1 MVSSKT
7 GTNFSLGQVCARVWP
22 NALYSTES
30 SSRGSRVKL
39 QARRAVAMVLTF
51 FVLCCAGLRAEE
63 SQATKQAFQ
72 SYIGSFEKRLEAQNA
87 SNAHFLWI
95 DQDPRR
101 RDSVRKGA
109 IEVQRVDT
117 PQIPGGTLEHWI
129 GGEFI
134 PGVSLGDVIKA
145 DQNYAKYATY
155 YAPEILQARVL
166 SKNKN
171 HFKVFYR
178 LKKHEIVTVV
188 LDTTHDVDFIPLS
201 RDRYFVRSRSDDVR
215 EVSHYGSSNEKVLP
229 ANQGTGFLW
238 SMNSYWRMEQRDG
251 GVYIESDVVTLGRSI
266 PLGLGG
272 LVRSIIDSLARE
284 SFTNTLVNKRRAVLA
299 QK

>member
-1 MVSSKT
+1 MCKSELR
-7 GTNFSLGQVCARVWP
+7 GTEL
-22 NALYSTES
+22 ALYSTEVV
-30 SSRGSRVKL
+30 RGSRVEL
-39 QARRAVAMVLTF
+39 PARRAVAIALTF
-51 FVLCCAGLRAEE
+51 FVLCCGGLRAEE

-72 SYIGSFEKRLEAQNA
+72 SYIDSLEKRLETQNA
-87 SNAHFLWI
+87 SNDHFLWI
-95 DQDPRR
+95 DQNPRR

-109 IEVQRVDT
+109 IEVERVDT

-134 PGVSLGDVIKA
+134 PGVTLADVIKA
-145 DQNYAKYATY
+145 DQNYVKYPAY

-166 SKNKN
+166 SRDKN

-188 LDTTHDVDFIPLS
+188 LDTTHDVDFISLGS
-201 RDRYFVRSRSDDVR
+201 DKYFVRSRSEDIR
-215 EVSHYGSSNEKVLP
+215 EVSRYGSSDEKDLP
-229 ANQGTGFLW
+229 ENQGTGFLW

-251 GVYIESDVVTLGRSI
+251 GVYLECDVVTLGRSI
-266 PLGLGG
+266 PLGIGG
-272 LVRSIIDSLARE
+272 LVRSVIDSLARE